1 MFMNQRTSVVY
12 SLLADY
18 VRSPSLRHMREQ
30 RSLAKLALE
39 IVTKLD
45 QDSSVWRKWE
55 GPRDK
60 VLASAIDCWI
70 PKDDMLA
77 FLNGLPGPAL
87 TITDLEIL
95 LLPQERPG
103 LPAQAQQR
111 QEPDPLSGAGGR

>member
-45 QDSSVWRKWE
+45 QDSFVWRKWE

-60 VLASAIDCWI
+60 VLASAIDC
-70 PKDDMLA
+70 
-77 FLNGLPGPAL
+77 
-87 TITDLEIL
+87 
-95 LLPQERPG
+95 
-103 LPAQAQQR
+103 
-111 QEPDPLSGAGGR
+111 

>member
-1 MFMNQRTSVVY
+1 RRPASPLFPYTALFRS

-77 FLNGLPGPAL
+77 FLRSEEHTSELQSRENLV
-87 TITDLEIL
+87 
-95 LLPQERPG
+95 
-103 LPAQAQQR
+103 
-111 QEPDPLSGAGGR
+111 